1 MNVIIKAM
9 KETEYK
15 PRAKWWGFL
24 VGTNSRKKRYLM
36 RYHHCFAVFSKDAV
50 LYANWETKTDKA
62 GVVFAIEYFYRNKL
76 GKV

>member
-9 KETEYK
+9 KETKYK
-15 PRAKWWGFL
+15 PRAKWWGF
-24 VGTNSRKKRYLM
+24 VSGANRYLM

-62 GVVFAIEYFYRNKL
+62 GVLFAIKYFKENIK
-76 GKV
+76 KIKETK